1 MCEREWVCVR
11 KRDLAEGKRG
21 HTHTHQHTPHRGQKG
36 EREREWRTAIE
47 RSRSEI
53 QMFYSISKN
62 KYLFWLVTVAYTK
75 SKAIHDATG
84 GGGVVVVAAATVA
97 VAVSAA
103 AAAAYVTLNFNCE
116 YNTCH
121 DTTTIVIYWSQRIFI
136 SSIQSLLLLL
146 LLFLANKYTRG
157 GNRTSAAGEWTGERE
172 REE

>member
-1 MCEREWVCVR
+1 
-11 KRDLAEGKRG
+11 
-21 HTHTHQHTPHRGQKG
+21 
-36 EREREWRTAIE
+36 
-47 RSRSEI
+47 
-53 QMFYSISKN
+53 MFYSISKN

-75 SKAIHDATG
+75 SKAIYDAT
-84 GGGVVVVAAATVA
+84 GGGVVVVVADATVA

-136 SSIQSLLLLL
+136 SSIQSLLLL
-146 LLFLANKYTRG
+146 FLANKYTRG

-172 REE
+172 RERNKVNNQRYRELPLLLRYITMYKCGGYWWW